1 MGEKSIHDNFMKTA
15 LSLAKRGRGKVNPN
29 PMVGAVVVKNGKILG
44 KGHHP
49 FFGGPHAEVRALE
62 QSGKNSR
69 GAEMYVT
76 LEPCSHFGKT
86 PPCTESIRAAG
97 ISKVYVAAKD
107 PNPLVNGK
115 GIADLAGKGI
125 EVALGLCEDE
135 AIELNRVFFKFM
147 ETKEVFVSLK
157 MALTADGFIADRRG
171 KSKWITSEKSRN
183 YAHILRACHDAVLV
197 GIDTVRKDNPSLNVR
212 LQGRYRQPLRVVI
225 DPRLVVSP
233 GSRLF
238 AEEGGDVVI
247 FTSRVGGKK
256 RPFGSAK
263 YQPHIVEIESI
274 RRRIPV
280 SEILRSLSK
289 MGVTSLIVEGGAGVF
304 SAFIAEGIVDRLYIF
319 VAGKFFG
326 TGLSPLSD
334 VSGLAADAPFS
345 IHIEKVRRIEEDI
358 LIEAIPVKRD
368 R

>member
-1 MGEKSIHDNFMKTA
+1 M
-15 LSLAKRGRGKVNPN
+15 
-29 PMVGAVVVKNGKILG
+29 
-44 KGHHP
+44 
-49 FFGGPHAEVRALE
+49 
-62 QSGKNSR
+62 
-69 GAEMYVT
+69 
-76 LEPCSHFGKT
+76 
-86 PPCTESIRAAG
+86 
-97 ISKVYVAAKD
+97 
-107 PNPLVNGK
+107 
-115 GIADLAGKGI
+115 
-125 EVALGLCEDE
+125 
-135 AIELNRVFFKFM
+135 
-147 ETKEVFVSLK
+147 
-157 MALTADGFIADRRG
+157 
-171 KSKWITSEKSRN
+171 
-183 YAHILRACHDAVLV
+183 
-197 GIDTVRKDNPSLNVR
+197 
-212 LQGRYRQPLRVVI
+212 
-225 DPRLVVSP
+225 
-233 GSRLF
+233 
-238 AEEGGDVVI
+238 I

-289 MGVTSLIVEGGAGVF
+289 MGVTSLLVEGGAGVF
-304 SAFIAEGIVDRLYIF
+304 SAFITEGIVDRLYIF